1 MPKKKNAYAFRSYDG
16 TRILQRPFFKS
27 LKLPAGT
34 DAEILSALKAADSDS
49 LDVMEEKVQELG
61 EVAFLVASYQRH
73 LKRHGDRL
81 RKYTQAVA
89 NKIAADDDVDM
100 SELRARYKRAN
111 ELSMRYCGCVSGVN
125 GTTTFYL
132 GGITVDDVGGLIQKI
147 AERYKELAEKVKVQ
161 YRKIFATRLKQAR
174 KEMKLT
180 QSGLAT
186 KLKLSQRAVGSYE
199 NAENEPSIAM
209 LIRISKELKRPIDWL
224 VGAI

>member
-1 MPKKKNAYAFRSYDG
+1 MPKKRNAFALKGFDAE
-16 TRILQRPFFKS
+16 RILQRPFFKS
-27 LKLPAGT
+27 LKFRAST
-34 DAEILSALKAADSDS
+34 DAEILQTLKADDSDS
-49 LDVMEEKVQELG
+49 LEVMEEKVQELG
-61 EVAFLVASYQRH
+61 EVAFQVASYQRH

-81 RKYTQAVA
+81 RKYTQAIA
-89 NKIAADDDVDM
+89 NRIAADDEVDIT
-100 SELRARYKRAN
+100 ELRARYKRAS
-111 ELSMRYCGCVSGVN
+111 ELSMKYCGCVSDTK

-147 AERYKELAEKVKVQ
+147 VERYKELTEKVKVQ
-161 YRKIFATRLKQAR
+161 YRKIFASRLKQAR